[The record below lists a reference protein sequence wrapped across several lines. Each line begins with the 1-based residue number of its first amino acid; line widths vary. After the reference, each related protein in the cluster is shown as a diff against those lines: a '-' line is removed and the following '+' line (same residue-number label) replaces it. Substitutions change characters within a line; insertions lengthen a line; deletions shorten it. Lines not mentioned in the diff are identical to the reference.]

1 METIGA
7 VGGELAHLR
16 VMGLPDDHDDA
27 YRKELRDITAP
38 LALKAASEAIRP
50 GHAIIVVAG
59 DAKIIGPMLSHFGDV
74 KVVDP
79 THDFER
85 VQTIPMNAEA
95 PLEVAREAGK

>member
-1 METIGA
+1 
-7 VGGELAHLR
+7 
-16 VMGLPDDHDDA
+16 MGLPDDSDDG

-50 GHAIIVVAG
+50 GHAIVVVAG

-79 THDFER
+79 TRDFER
-85 VQTIPMNAEA
+85 VRTLPMNAEA
-95 PLEVAREAGK
+95 PIEVERATGK